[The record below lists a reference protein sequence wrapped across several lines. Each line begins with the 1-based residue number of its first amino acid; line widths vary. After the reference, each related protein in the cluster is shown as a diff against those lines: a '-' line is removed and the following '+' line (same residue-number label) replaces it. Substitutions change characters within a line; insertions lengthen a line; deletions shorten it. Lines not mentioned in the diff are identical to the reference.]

1 VGDEPMT
8 AMKNTTRRRYKK
20 RELEAGATWLYIGEG
35 GGGRL
40 VFIRV

>member
-1 VGDEPMT
+1 VGDEQTT
-8 AMKNTTRRRYKK
+8 AMKNTTRRYKK
-20 RELEAGATWLYIGEG
+20 RQLEAGATWLYIGEG